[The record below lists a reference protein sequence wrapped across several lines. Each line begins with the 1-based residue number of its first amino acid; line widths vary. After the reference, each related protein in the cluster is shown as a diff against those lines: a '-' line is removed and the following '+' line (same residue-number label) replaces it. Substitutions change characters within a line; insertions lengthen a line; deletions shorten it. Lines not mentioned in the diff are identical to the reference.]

1 MTETDSTSPPA
12 NTSHGVEVQRRVRLC
27 ECGEPACGR
36 FMHIQV
42 HGLFEWLCSD
52 CLEEANL
59 METIYAEPCSSCRGN
74 GSIMGE
80 DCEDCEGSG
89 RVDW

>member
-1 MTETDSTSPPA
+1 
-12 NTSHGVEVQRRVRLC
+12 
-27 ECGEPACGR
+27 
-36 FMHIQV
+36 MHIQV

-52 CLEEANL
+52 CLEAANL

-89 RVDW
+89 MADW

>member
-1 MTETDSTSPPA
+1 MTENDSTSPQTKA
-12 NTSHGVEVQRRVRLC
+12 SHGVEVQRRVRLC

-89 RVDW
+89 RADW